1 MAKTVLYPGNTL
13 GIIGL
18 DHNGRAMIA
27 AAHELGLKVHAYVN
41 QPHPELTA
49 QADYTIVGNYRDK
62 DKLTEFGEACD
73 AVVYVTAAIDAIVF
87 KYLSQYTR
95 VIQGVEPL
103 EILQDRLMQRAFLD
117 QVNVNI
123 APYVTVISLDDVYQA
138 IDSIGYP
145 AVLKP
150 IQRGVGDES
159 MIIRRQSDIA
169 RAANFMQAGTY
180 LLESWIDH
188 AAEYAL
194 TVAVADGKLQAYP
207 LAKLDYTADRD
218 LLGVT
223 APVTVASDLQEEMM
237 RITEATVKQ
246 LGYQGILTVEF
257 YVTESGNLYVKG
269 IEPGLI
275 DAGNVFETAASLGL
289 GAQMVRIAAG
299 MPAQPAVATRP
310 TILMLTRT
318 EQLKAVMRQQVL
330 KDNWRF
336 AYFLPEKP
344 QENQVVGFTWLAAFG
359 DQSMKDLADQLD
371 ATSVWELP
379 ETAAVAEKEPEGT
392 GAPAEE

>member
-87 KYLSQYTR
+87 KYLSQYTQ

-180 LLESWIDH
+180 M
-188 AAEYAL
+188 AEAMYM
-194 TVAVADGKLQAYP
+194 VGWWYMV
-207 LAKLDYTADRD
+207 
-218 LLGVT
+218 
-223 APVTVASDLQEEMM
+223 MM
-237 RITEATVKQ
+237 MT
-246 LGYQGILTVEF
+246 
-257 YVTESGNLYVKG
+257 
-269 IEPGLI
+269 
-275 DAGNVFETAASLGL
+275 
-289 GAQMVRIAAG
+289 MVR
-299 MPAQPAVATRP
+299 R
-310 TILMLTRT
+310 R
-318 EQLKAVMRQQVL
+318 R
-330 KDNWRF
+330 DN
-336 AYFLPEKP
+336 L
-344 QENQVVGFTWLAAFG
+344 
-359 DQSMKDLADQLD
+359 
-371 ATSVWELP
+371 
-379 ETAAVAEKEPEGT
+379 
-392 GAPAEE
+392 